1 MRMLFSCRP
10 IAGHFLPLASLAASA
25 KQRGHTVAFATSEP
39 IASQV
44 RATGYDCFP
53 AGLSDADSRVKLI
66 HAGIVFRD
74 LAPDQMRPVA
84 FGRWFSVI
92 ETPPRLA
99 DLDRICA
106 EFRPDLL
113 VHEVAEL
120 AAPLAAAS
128 AGLPWVTVGFGP
140 LLQPDVATLAG
151 DGVAP
156 LWRER
161 GLPQRSCAGL
171 YEHLYVDPCPPALQ
185 IAEIDSLPARIG
197 LRPEAALNQSKAIG
211 PHGAGRIYVTFGTVW
226 NSGPTAVERL
236 RMAVAGSASLG
247 AEVIV
252 TVGKENDPALLG
264 AMPANVQ
271 VHRFIPQDQV
281 LTDCTCVVV
290 HGGAGTMLG
299 ALAWGLP
306 LLILPQFADQFYNAE
321 RAVLAGVALAL
332 APSDVSVKAVSAC
345 AEKLMSDTAFAACA
359 ASVRDELASMPSV
372 EEVLDRIEALA
383 MRPQLP

>member
-1 MRMLFSCRP
+1 MRVLFSCRP
-10 IAGHFLPLASLAASA
+10 LAGHFLPLASLAACA
-25 KQRGHTVAFATSEP
+25 KQRGHTIAFATGEP
-39 IASQV
+39 MASQI
-44 RATGYDCFP
+44 RTTGYDCFP
-53 AGLSDADSRVKLI
+53 AGLSYADSRAQLI

-92 ETPPRLA
+92 ETPTRLA
-99 DLDRICA
+99 DLDRICT
-106 EFRPDLL
+106 EFKPDLL

-128 AGLPWVTVGFGP
+128 AGLPWATVGFGP
-140 LLQPDVATLAG
+140 LLQPDVAVLAG
-151 DGVAP
+151 DAVAP

-161 GLPQRSCAGL
+161 GLKQRPLAGL

-185 IAEIDSLPARIG
+185 IAEIDLLPARIG
-197 LRPEAALNQSKAIG
+197 LRPGATQSPSKIKR
-211 PHGAGRIYVTFGTVW
+211 HGAGRIYVTFGTVW
-226 NSGPTAVERL
+226 NSGPSAVERL
-236 RMAVAGSASLG
+236 QMAIAGSASLG

-264 AMPANVQ
+264 TMPANVQ
-271 VHRFIPQDQV
+271 LHRFIPQDQV
-281 LTDCTCVVV
+281 LADCTCAVI

-299 ALAWGLP
+299 ALSWGMP
-306 LLILPQFADQFYNAE
+306 LLILPQLSDQFYNSE

-332 APSDVSVKAVSAC
+332 TPSEISVEAVSAC
-345 AEKLMSDTAFAACA
+345 TEKLMGDSAIAACA

-372 EEVLDRIEALA
+372 EEVTDRIEGLA
-383 MRPQLP
+383 IGKGLP